1 MGSKIW
7 DIVSVFKFKTR
18 SKSMT
23 LLIKKK
29 DENCIERAQVN
40 ERLTEFKKKINCND
54 T

>member
-1 MGSKIW
+1 
-7 DIVSVFKFKTR
+7 
-18 SKSMT
+18 MT

-40 ERLTEFKKKINCND
+40 ERLNEFKKKINCND